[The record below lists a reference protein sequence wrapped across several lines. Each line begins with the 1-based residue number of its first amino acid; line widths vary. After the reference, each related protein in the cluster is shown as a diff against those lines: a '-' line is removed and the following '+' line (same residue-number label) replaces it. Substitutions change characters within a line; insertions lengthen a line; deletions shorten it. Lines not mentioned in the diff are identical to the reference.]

1 MLTTTDTASPME
13 DRFRF
18 RRGQRLSRQRDFDRV
33 FARRCRASDRL
44 VAVYVGANNLA
55 RSRLG
60 LKVSK
65 RLGGAVQRNRIK
77 RRLREAFRLHQHDL
91 PPGLDV
97 VCIPH
102 DAAVAD
108 ASIQVLRRSLASLLI
123 RAARQ
128 LPQPD
133 AGT

>member
-65 RLGGAVQRNRIK
+65 R
-77 RRLREAFRLHQHDL
+77 
-91 PPGLDV
+91 
-97 VCIPH
+97 
-102 DAAVAD
+102 
-108 ASIQVLRRSLASLLI
+108 
-123 RAARQ
+123 
-128 LPQPD
+128 
-133 AGT
+133 